1 MATFLVVLVGCSNSS
16 DEVAELQSLVAEL
29 QEQVSLTTTQA
40 PATTRATTTTRP
52 QATTRATT
60 TTRPKAENQEQAG
73 KDTGG
78 YATYIFQPG
87 DTLWD
92 VAKNL
97 LGDGSRWREIEALNE
112 IEDHTAIPDGIRLKI
127 PSEQPVS
134 TSTTTQ
140 APATTQTHAP
150 QSEDA
155 WPTAPQWLS
164 AGTPYAYEGL
174 YAVDLKWGEAER
186 RGGPPIDRYLIAVM
200 YGFGEDLEGG
210 PVIFHTDGVQFEK
223 TATGLAPG
231 VTYELSV
238 TALDTDGQ
246 VGEVASTRVTI
257 PTTTAP

>member
-1 MATFLVVLVGCSNSS
+1 VATFLVVLVGCSNSS

-134 TSTTTQ
+134 TSTTTGAPTGSAPAATTSTSTTTTVVPTTTS
-140 APATTQTHAP
+140 APATTTTTSP
-150 QSEDA
+150 
-155 WPTAPQWLS
+155 PTTTVAS
-164 AGTPYAYEGL
+164 YSYT
-174 YAVDLKWGEAER
+174 EAER
-186 RGGPPIDRYLIAVM
+186 GDLIGYCSSQLTAC
-200 YGFGEDLEGG
+200 
-210 PVIFHTDGVQFEK
+210 TDMVND
-223 TATGLAPG
+223 A
-231 VTYELSV
+231 
-238 TALDTDGQ
+238 
-246 VGEVASTRVTI
+246 TRVGTPRTCSPVQI
-257 PTTTAP
+257 RNWMSEVSMFGYPANVGVSLTTVETECGPIY